1 MTERQR
7 FIYKISKYVIKYAS
21 AYGIKVHSP
30 IIAQAIL
37 ESNWGNSI
45 LASKYNNYF
54 GLKCGTK
61 WTGKSVN
68 LRTQEEYRAGVFT
81 KIKDDFRV
89 YDSMEEGVKGYFEF
103 IQLARYKNL
112 KGITDPKS
120 YVITI
125 KNDGYATD
133 SNYVSKIMNII
144 NSYILTQYDVDVMEG
159 KEMARVTPYM
169 VIEDAVKFAV
179 NMANNN
185 RHGYSQIYRSL
196 YNITS
201 PTSFDCSSLVLT
213 AYYYAFIKNGM
224 KEQADYIRRNC
235 SYTGNM
241 INLLNVG
248 FEVVAR
254 GQTAHSQM
262 VRGDIE
268 LNTVYHT
275 AMAIDR
281 NNIVHARSSEGTRD
295 TYDNSGN
302 EIRIQP
308 WYLYSHGWTHRLRF
322 TGKGITMPVINGNGV
337 ETPNTSVG
345 GVYMFGCNEVKKGSV
360 GNHVLLMQEILKAR
374 GFKGKDG
381 KELVLDK
388 QAGDNSIYALT
399 EYQKSRKGVLKVDG
413 ICGSA
418 TWKDLIAL

>member
-7 FIYKISKYVIKYAS
+7 FISNISKYVVKHAP

-37 ESNWGNSI
+37 ESNWGNSK
-45 LASKYNNYF
+45 LASKYHNYF

-68 LRTQEEYRAGVFT
+68 LRTQEEYKTGVFT
-81 KIKDDFRV
+81 TIKDNFRV
-89 YDSMEEGVKGYFEF
+89 YDSMEEGIKGYFEF
-103 IQLARYKNL
+103 IQLSRYHNL
-112 KGITDPKS
+112 RGITSPQK
-120 YVITI
+120 YLETI
-125 KNDGYATD
+125 KSDGYATD
-133 SNYVSKIMNII
+133 SRYVQKNMSII
-144 NSYILTQYDVDVMEG
+144 KQYNLTQYDVMEV
-159 KEMARVTPYM
+159 KEVARVTPYM

-179 NMANNN
+179 SMANNN
-185 RHGYSQIYRSL
+185 RHGYSQAYRSL

-213 AYYYAFIKNGM
+213 AYYYAFIKNGL
-224 KEQADYIRRNC
+224 KEQAEYIRRNC

-248 FEVVAR
+248 FEIVAR

-302 EIRIQP
+302 EIRTQP

-322 TGKGITMPVINGNGV
+322 TGKDITMPVINGNGV

-413 ICGSA
+413 ICGAA